1 MSIRHNK
8 ENKETRKIIIL
19 FFIATL
25 ILALTALFVPFS
37 VAEEGNMEEQT
48 LIAKADLDRSSEAA
62 ILAVPD
68 TKDVVFMFNKDV
80 ELSPD
85 RANLLNS
92 NGFKIVGNQID
103 SAGVAEKE
111 FSHLKVVT
119 HEYKAKSIELEDIL
133 PSISTISSNDKKF
146 VGVVLPLFV
155 YFSKTF

>member
-48 LIAKADLDRSSEAA
+48 LIAKVDLDRPSEAA

-92 NGFKIVGNQID
+92 NGFKIVGNQIN
-103 SAGVAEKE
+103 SAGVAKKE
-111 FSHLKVVT
+111 FSHLKAVVL
-119 HEYKAKSIELEDIL
+119 EYKAKSIELEDIL
-133 PSISTISSNDKKF
+133 PSISTISSNDMKI
-146 VGVVLPLFV
+146 VVLPAFA

>member
-48 LIAKADLDRSSEAA
+48 LIAKADLDRPSEAA

-68 TKDVVFMFNKDV
+68 TKDVVFNKDV